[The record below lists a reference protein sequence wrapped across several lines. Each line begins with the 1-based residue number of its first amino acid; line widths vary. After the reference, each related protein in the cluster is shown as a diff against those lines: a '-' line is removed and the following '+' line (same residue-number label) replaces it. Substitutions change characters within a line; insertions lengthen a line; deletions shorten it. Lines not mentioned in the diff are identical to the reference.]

1 MLKSEF
7 PTIVSQRLAALCP
20 DPENRFAI
28 AYSGGGDSTALLHS
42 LKKHPQLALVLIVD
56 HGLRIGSR
64 EEAIQAADFAKKLGL
79 KTQILTWQPKKITSG
94 IQEKARRA
102 RYGLLGQAC
111 RENGI
116 EILLTAHSRDDQAET
131 VLMRYDRGTDW
142 RGAAGMQ
149 ASLLNAVWPELEGIS
164 LIRPLLGV
172 SRKTLRDYNVAQ
184 SSRWVDDPSNE
195 NRNFSRIRA
204 RDYLRSR
211 PPLRAHLLETVKILQ
226 DGRDEECRILQGWK
240 DRHVTLHDE
249 GYVTFDALPPPQLLY
264 HIIRCVSGL
273 DGHIP
278 RVNLQNLR
286 DRMAADDFKAA
297 TLGGAKIE
305 RLREGYLVARNMRFS
320 TRIFRKNL
328 NGETQIKDVFNLV
341 SLSPKAQR
349 IWDRRYKCEAND
361 GNWQTIALCAFP
373 YVQRPMLSIETQQ
386 SNWKSRI
393 EEITRTIPQSARASL
408 PLHVHKPS
416 GRLDIGLM
424 NNPEFRVKSCVQ
436 DRLNAFLQN

>member
-204 RDYLRSR
+204 RDYLRS
-211 PPLRAHLLETVKILQ
+211 LQ

-341 SLSPKAQR
+341 SLSPK
-349 IWDRRYKCEAND
+349 
-361 GNWQTIALCAFP
+361 
-373 YVQRPMLSIETQQ
+373 